1 MSVID
6 ILYINKQWLMAMEEL
21 KKLQHENNL
30 LLEEIQVLET
40 EMQGAVSVTNVFRI
54 RIYMDDNVKFH
65 LQQSYADC

>member
-1 MSVID
+1 
-6 ILYINKQWLMAMEEL
+6 MAMEEL

-40 EMQGAVSVTNVFRI
+40 EMQGAVSATNVFRI

>member
-1 MSVID
+1 
-6 ILYINKQWLMAMEEL
+6 MAMEEL

-65 LQQSYADC
+65 LQQSYAAC

>member
-1 MSVID
+1 
-6 ILYINKQWLMAMEEL
+6 MAMEEL

-30 LLEEIQVLET
+30 LPEEIQVLET

>member
-1 MSVID
+1 LSVTD

-40 EMQGAVSVTNVFRI
+40 EMQGAVSATNVFRI
-54 RIYMDDNVKFH
+54 RIYMDECEISSSAI
-65 LQQSYADC
+65 LC

>member
-1 MSVID
+1 
-6 ILYINKQWLMAMEEL
+6 MAMEEL

>member
-1 MSVID
+1 
-6 ILYINKQWLMAMEEL
+6 MAMEEL

-54 RIYMDDNVKFH
+54 RIYMEDNVKFH

>member
-1 MSVID
+1 MSVTD

>member
-1 MSVID
+1 
-6 ILYINKQWLMAMEEL
+6 MAMEEL

-65 LQQSYADC
+65 LQRSYADC

>member
-1 MSVID
+1 LSVTD
-6 ILYINKQWLMAMEEL
+6 ILYINKQWLVAMEEL

>member
-1 MSVID
+1 
-6 ILYINKQWLMAMEEL
+6 MAMEEL

-54 RIYMDDNVKFH
+54 SVYMDDNVKFH
-65 LQQSYADC
+65 LQRSYADC

>member
-1 MSVID
+1 MSVTD
-6 ILYINKQWLMAMEEL
+6 ILYINKQWLMAMEKL